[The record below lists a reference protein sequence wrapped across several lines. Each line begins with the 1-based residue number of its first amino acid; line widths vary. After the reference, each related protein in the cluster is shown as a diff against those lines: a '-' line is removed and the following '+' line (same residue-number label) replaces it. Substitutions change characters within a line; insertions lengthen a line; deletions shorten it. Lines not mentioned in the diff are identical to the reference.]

1 MAKIG
6 EAENPPAVESNIT
19 EIRDPPTAIKL
30 NIDDD
35 DQRPHFPRFP
45 QTKTKRSRVAIAK
58 QSTRSSNPV
67 RRHKPL
73 LRVAID
79 IASPT
84 VVRNT
89 VTPDQ
94 HLRNRVRG
102 AEMEQTLDFCGG
114 RYPLLVRIQSSGGN
128 TLRTPC

>member
-30 NIDDD
+30 

-45 QTKTKRSRVAIAK
+45 QTKTKRSRAAIAK

-102 AEMEQTLDFCGG
+102 AEMEQTLDFRGG